1 MSPGVADAG
10 ARVVGGPDAAE
21 LQELECHVRAA
32 LRSGDQSALRTLG
45 WGEVGPVLGW
55 PAERPEFALKRLP
68 PFASRGACEAF
79 ALVLRDYLAALA
91 AHGLECV
98 PTEVR
103 VVDDA
108 DRTIGYVIQPRL
120 PQDYLAAEL
129 LRAADPAAGHPVIEA
144 IVDADITIPRSLLA
158 LDGQA
163 SNYAWVD
170 GRLLYVDLTTPLLFD
185 DAGRLRMDIDLL
197 LGSLPAVLR
206 PAVRRWVVPGLLRR
220 FRDPRAVLVDMLGN
234 LLKERLDAWL
244 PVAIA
249 ATAGR
254 VDPPLTVE
262 EVRRSYR
269 SDALL
274 WEVLL
279 RLRRIDR
286 GWQHHMRRR
295 EYPYLLPGRIER

>member
-1 MSPGVADAG
+1 MSADAAD
-10 ARVVGGPDAAE
+10 ARTGIVGGPDAAE
-21 LQELECHVRAA
+21 LRELERDVRAA

-55 PAERPEFALKRLP
+55 PADEPAFALKRLP
-68 PFASRGACEAF
+68 PFAGRAACEAF
-79 ALVLRDYLAALA
+79 ALVLHDYLAALA
-91 AHGLECV
+91 QQGLECM

-103 VVDDA
+103 VVEGGDQ
-108 DRTIGYVIQPRL
+108 TIGYVVQRRL
-120 PQDYLAAEL
+120 PPGCLVPEV
-129 LRAADPAAGHPVIEA
+129 LRAGDPAAGHPAIEA
-144 IVDADITIPRSLLA
+144 IVDADITIPRPLLA

-170 GRLLYVDLTTPLLFD
+170 GRLLYLDVTTPLLFD

-220 FRDPRAVLVDMLGN
+220 FRDPRAVLLDMLGN
-234 LLKERLDAWL
+234 LIKERLDAWL

-254 VDPPLTVE
+254 VDPPLSAE

-286 GWQHHMRRR
+286 AWQHHVRRR
-295 EYPYLLPGRIER
+295 AYPYLLPGAIER